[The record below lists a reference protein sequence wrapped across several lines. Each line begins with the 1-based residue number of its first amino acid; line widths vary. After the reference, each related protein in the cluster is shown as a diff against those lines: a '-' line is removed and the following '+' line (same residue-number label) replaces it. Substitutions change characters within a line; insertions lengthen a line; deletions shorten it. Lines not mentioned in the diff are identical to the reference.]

1 MKLRIFNSI
10 YDTDTARK
18 IAERKSAS
26 FNTDES
32 FRETL
37 FRKKGGEFFLFGE
50 GGKESKYRKAT
61 AKGYINGQKII
72 PLTYKEADNWL
83 KQAST
88 TNPKLKPL
96 YKRIF
101 DISDAES
108 KKVAVTFRVKQA
120 TKNKI
125 EKIATIMNVHQG
137 DVIDNLLKEYKEKK

>member
-1 MKLRIFNSI
+1 MKLRIFNNI

-26 FNTDES
+26 FNTDKS

-61 AKGYINGQKII
+61 VKGYINGQKII
-72 PLTYKEADNWL
+72 PLTYEEADNWL

-88 TNPKLKPL
+88 ANPKLKPL
-96 YKRIF
+96 HKRIF